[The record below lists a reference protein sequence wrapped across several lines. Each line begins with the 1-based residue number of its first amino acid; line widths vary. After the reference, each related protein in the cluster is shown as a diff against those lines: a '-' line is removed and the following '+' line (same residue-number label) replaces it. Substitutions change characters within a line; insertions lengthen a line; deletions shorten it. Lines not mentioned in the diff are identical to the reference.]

1 MPLNMVLLAS
11 GRGSNVE
18 AVAKSIKAGKLDGRI
33 SAVITNNADAGVI
46 EICRDNDLLC
56 QVVPSKGL
64 KRAEHEARLVET
76 MDKFNCD
83 FVVLAGYM
91 RILSGDFLA
100 HFPSPSQAKK
110 RYFRVINIHPSLLP
124 AFPGATA
131 YADAFAAGVPESGI
145 TVHLVDEQVDHGPI
159 LSQTRFKR
167 HAGDTFEDFACRGL
181 EIEHKIL
188 PFVLD
193 RVAAVGNVLDLDN
206 LPFQFE
212 TVSELSVQTSH
223 QGEGA

>member
-1 MPLNMVLLAS
+1 MPLNMVMLAS

-18 AVAKSIKAGKLDGRI
+18 AVAKSIEAGRLDGKI

-46 EICRDNDLLC
+46 EICQNHSLPC
-56 QVVPSKGL
+56 QVVASKGL
-64 KRAEHEARLVET
+64 KRAEHEARLLEAISRL
-76 MDKFNCD
+76 NCD

-91 RILSGDFLA
+91 RILSGDFLSQ
-100 HFPSPSQAKK
+100 FPSPKEVK
-110 RYFRVINIHPSLLP
+110 EKYFRVINIHPSLLP

-167 HAGDTFEDFACRGL
+167 HDGDTFEDFACRGL
-181 EIEHKIL
+181 EIEHEIL
-188 PFVLD
+188 PFVLNK
-193 RVAAVGNVLDLDN
+193 VAGNGNLLDLQK
-206 LPFQFE
+206 LPFQFSLSRQ
-212 TVSELSVQTSH
+212 SEGV
-223 QGEGA
+223 